1 MLTAFIGLEM
11 SSISSYILA
20 SYRRDAPRSNEA
32 AMKYFLLG
40 SFATAFFLYGIALS
54 FGATGS
60 THLDLM
66 TPLANDSSQAPLE
79 DRPRIYLCRPGLQ
92 GRRRAVPAL
101 DAGRVRRRARARHRA
116 AFDGSQGRRVR
127 PGAAHSGERRRR
139 RARCGSGR
147 CGWPPRSACLWE
159 ILSAIVQTSVKRM
172 LAYSS
177 IAHAGYILVALTAA
191 AATDHPEAGIAA
203 ALFYLVGYALVKMGA
218 FLIVAQLG
226 GPGERHVEIDDL
238 TGLGRR
244 QPAMAACF
252 SLFLLSLLG
261 LPITAGFLGKFY
273 VFNAALE
280 SNLIWLAIL
289 LALNSVIGSYY
300 YLRVIVAMYMREPKQ
315 EIAAEPVPW
324 TLSIV
329 LWIAAA
335 GTVYA
340 GLFPARIIDFASKA
354 ALNIKVGQASS
365 LSLFV
370 ANTQQKPDRLEA
382 CPTKNGTPSNFR
394 ERAACKNQY
403 RNRLLHFGEYDGKR
417 VQRHR
422 LDQHE
427 RKQQRKPDR
436 SRRAGVA
443 SQAFAGRRR
452 GARLSDAASRR
463 GDRHGKAR
471 RDGHPVGPA
480 RRAGIAPV
488 CANAAGAMKATRQQC
503 EQNHRI
509 LLHRVSPSLRNSR
522 SEVVPGHPSCSRAH
536 ASQRIMPV

>member
-1 MLTAFIGLEM
+1 MFPPLQDLYRIAPEIVLCGFGMLVMLLAPVVSKARHGVLAGVALVGAALALVATFFPATHPGLAYSGLFRADSFSLFVHWIVCGAAFLAILGSIGYLKRDDLDPAEFCALILFATAGMGVMAGAHELLTAFIGLEM
-11 SSISSYILA
+11 SSIASYILA

-66 TPLANDSSQAPLE
+66 TPLANDSAHTLLKIGLGFIFIGLAFKVAAAPFQLWTPDVYEGAPAPVTALLSTGPKAAAFALALRILASVDAAAPLWFW
-79 DRPRIYLCRPGLQ
+79 
-92 GRRRAVPAL
+92 AL
-101 DAGRVRRRARARHRA
+101 WVA
-116 AFDGSQGRRVR
+116 AALSMFVGN
-127 PGAAHSGERRRR
+127 
-139 RARCGSGR
+139 
-147 CGWPPRSACLWE
+147 
-159 ILSAIVQTSVKRM
+159 LSAIVQTSVKRM

-203 ALFYLVGYALVKMGA
+203 ALFYLVGYALVKLGA

-226 GPGERHVEIDDL
+226 GPGERHVDIEDF

-244 QPAMAACF
+244 QPVMAACL

-289 LALNSVIGSYY
+289 LALNSVIGAYY
-300 YLRVIVAMYMREPKQ
+300 YLRVIVVMYMREPAT

-324 TLSIV
+324 TLSAV

-340 GLFPARIIDFASKA
+340 GLFPARIIDFAAKA
-354 ALNIKVGQASS
+354 ALNI
-365 LSLFV
+365 
-370 ANTQQKPDRLEA
+370 R
-382 CPTKNGTPSNFR
+382 
-394 ERAACKNQY
+394 
-403 RNRLLHFGEYDGKR
+403 
-417 VQRHR
+417 
-422 LDQHE
+422 
-427 RKQQRKPDR
+427 
-436 SRRAGVA
+436 
-443 SQAFAGRRR
+443 
-452 GARLSDAASRR
+452 
-463 GDRHGKAR
+463 
-471 RDGHPVGPA
+471 
-480 RRAGIAPV
+480 
-488 CANAAGAMKATRQQC
+488 
-503 EQNHRI
+503 
-509 LLHRVSPSLRNSR
+509 
-522 SEVVPGHPSCSRAH
+522 
-536 ASQRIMPV
+536 

>member
-1 MLTAFIGLEM
+1 MGVMAGAHELLTAFIGLEM
-11 SSISSYILA
+11 SSIASYILA

-66 TPLANDSSQAPLE
+66 TPLANDSSHTLLKIGLGFIFIGLAFKVAAAPFQLWTPDVYEGAPAPVTALLSTGPKAAAFALALRILASVDAAAPLWFW
-79 DRPRIYLCRPGLQ
+79 
-92 GRRRAVPAL
+92 AL
-101 DAGRVRRRARARHRA
+101 WVA
-116 AFDGSQGRRVR
+116 AALSVFTGN
-127 PGAAHSGERRRR
+127 
-139 RARCGSGR
+139 
-147 CGWPPRSACLWE
+147 
-159 ILSAIVQTSVKRM
+159 LSAIVQTSVKRM

-203 ALFYLVGYALVKMGA
+203 ALFYLVSYALVKMGA

-226 GPGERHVEIDDL
+226 GAGERHVDIEDF

-244 QPAMAACF
+244 QPAMAACL

-300 YLRVIVAMYMREPKQ
+300 YLRVIVAMYMREPAA

-324 TLSIV
+324 TLSVV

-340 GLFPARIIDFASKA
+340 GLFPARIIDFAAKA
-354 ALNIKVGQASS
+354 ALNI
-365 LSLFV
+365 
-370 ANTQQKPDRLEA
+370 R
-382 CPTKNGTPSNFR
+382 
-394 ERAACKNQY
+394 
-403 RNRLLHFGEYDGKR
+403 
-417 VQRHR
+417 
-422 LDQHE
+422 
-427 RKQQRKPDR
+427 
-436 SRRAGVA
+436 
-443 SQAFAGRRR
+443 
-452 GARLSDAASRR
+452 
-463 GDRHGKAR
+463 
-471 RDGHPVGPA
+471 
-480 RRAGIAPV
+480 
-488 CANAAGAMKATRQQC
+488 
-503 EQNHRI
+503 
-509 LLHRVSPSLRNSR
+509 
-522 SEVVPGHPSCSRAH
+522 
-536 ASQRIMPV
+536 

>member
-1 MLTAFIGLEM
+1 MFPPIQDLYRIAPEIVLCGFGMLVMLLAPVVSKARHGVLAGISLVGAALALVATYYPARYAGLAYSGLFRADAFSLFVHWIVCGAAFLVILGSIGYLKRDDLDVAEFCALILFATAGMGVMAGAHELLTAFIGLEM

-66 TPLANDSSQAPLE
+66 TPLANDSAHTLLKIGLGFIFIGLAFKVAAAPFQLWTPDVYEGAPAPVTALLSTGPKAAAFALALRIMASVDAAAPLWFW
-79 DRPRIYLCRPGLQ
+79 
-92 GRRRAVPAL
+92 AL
-101 DAGRVRRRARARHRA
+101 WVAAALSMFAGN
-116 AFDGSQGRRVR
+116 
-127 PGAAHSGERRRR
+127 
-139 RARCGSGR
+139 
-147 CGWPPRSACLWE
+147 
-159 ILSAIVQTSVKRM
+159 LSAIVQTSVKRM

-218 FLIVAQLG
+218 FLIVAHMG
-226 GPGERHVEIDDL
+226 GPGERRVDIEDF

-244 QPAMAACF
+244 QPAMAACL

-289 LALNSVIGSYY
+289 LALNSVIGAYY
-300 YLRVIVAMYMREPKQ
+300 YLRVIVVMYMREPGT

-324 TLSIV
+324 TLSAV

-335 GTVYA
+335 GTVFA
-340 GLFPARIIDFASKA
+340 GLFPARIIDFAAKA
-354 ALNIKVGQASS
+354 ALNI
-365 LSLFV
+365 
-370 ANTQQKPDRLEA
+370 R
-382 CPTKNGTPSNFR
+382 
-394 ERAACKNQY
+394 
-403 RNRLLHFGEYDGKR
+403 
-417 VQRHR
+417 
-422 LDQHE
+422 
-427 RKQQRKPDR
+427 
-436 SRRAGVA
+436 
-443 SQAFAGRRR
+443 
-452 GARLSDAASRR
+452 
-463 GDRHGKAR
+463 
-471 RDGHPVGPA
+471 
-480 RRAGIAPV
+480 
-488 CANAAGAMKATRQQC
+488 
-503 EQNHRI
+503 
-509 LLHRVSPSLRNSR
+509 
-522 SEVVPGHPSCSRAH
+522 
-536 ASQRIMPV
+536 